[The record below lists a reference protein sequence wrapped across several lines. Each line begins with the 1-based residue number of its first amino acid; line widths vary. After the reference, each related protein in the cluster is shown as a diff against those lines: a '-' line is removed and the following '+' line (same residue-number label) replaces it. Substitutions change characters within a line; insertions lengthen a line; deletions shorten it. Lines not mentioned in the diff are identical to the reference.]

1 MKRLKFTI
9 QCLIA
14 MKIFYKNFIESLEE
28 IVNLSQKVN
37 GEDREKIF
45 SMINKHIEEI
55 YTLYH
60 RRDKHWVVETGDL
73 IILCLELL
81 LLENKDLDDLLS
93 KCSLRFKTKLNSL
106 LSK

>member
-1 MKRLKFTI
+1 MKVFHED
-9 QCLIA
+9 
-14 MKIFYKNFIESLEE
+14 FIESLEE
-28 IVNLSQKVN
+28 IVNLSRKVN

-45 SMINKHIEEI
+45 SMINEHIEEI

-60 RRDKHWVVETGDL
+60 KGDKHWAVETGDL

-81 LLENKDLDDLLS
+81 LLENKDIDEILS
-93 KCSLRFKTKLNSL
+93 RCSLRFKTKLNSL

>member
-1 MKRLKFTI
+1 MKVFHED
-9 QCLIA
+9 
-14 MKIFYKNFIESLEE
+14 FIEGLEE
-28 IVNLSQKVN
+28 IVNLSRKVN

-45 SMINKHIEEI
+45 SMINEHIEEI

-60 RRDKHWVVETGDL
+60 ERDKHWAVETGDL

-81 LLENKDLDDLLS
+81 LLENKDIDEILS
-93 KCSLRFKTKLNSL
+93 RCSLRFKTKLNSL